1 MKANIFAKNT
11 LKLFLILLA
20 FASFECNDNP
30 VSTLEASLGTD
41 FDIKFGQTA
50 NFSDDNLSIIFKD
63 VADGRCPIGLECFW
77 QGSAY
82 ITLIIQKNG
91 TATIDTVQ
99 TFKPEKIIMVGAI
112 DNYYKFTVKALVPYP
127 VYKVAIIKEKYT
139 LTLNVSRFQA
149 IRK

>member
-1 MKANIFAKNT
+1 MKANAFTKNV

-20 FASFECNDNP
+20 FSSFKCNDNP
-30 VSTLEASLGTD
+30 LSPVEASLGSD
-41 FDIKFGQTA
+41 FDIKFGQTTV
-50 NFSDDNLSIIFKD
+50 FRSDDLYITFKD
-63 VADGRCPIGLECFW
+63 VSEARCPIGLECFW

-82 ITLIIQKNG
+82 ITLMIRQRETTI
-91 TATIDTVQ
+91 IDTVQ
-99 TFKPEKIIMVGAI
+99 TFNPEKIIRI
-112 DNYYKFTVKALVPYP
+112 NSTSYYKLIVRGLTPYP